1 MNTPFETMTLQEYI
15 SFKVE
20 LMHSLGFKKVT
31 IETFARANNEI
42 QVDNIARSILLT

>member
-1 MNTPFETMTLQEYI
+1 MQTPCETLTLQEYI

-31 IETFARANNEI
+31 SETFARANNEI
-42 QVDNIARSILLT
+42 QVDNIAHSIILS